1 MYIEIN
7 AVQFSS
13 NHTSHKLSFDTRF
26 TTFWC
31 SRKFVMFIFSD
42 RKKGKAVV
50 FELWISERIWQDQG
64 QKVKLRFKSFLSKR
78 IFRNLLILFFMSW
91 GKVLHRG
98 NKCYHNVVSEL
109 NRFAGATI
117 QDKFYLASATITL
130 LLVMLLNIIIMLMFD
145 CVPWLISDKQKLILK
160 KVSFE
165 SIEWCFK

>member
-1 MYIEIN
+1 MR
-7 AVQFSS
+7 FSS
-13 NHTSHKLSFDTRF
+13 PPTIPRTSSLSIRDLRHFDVHVNL
-26 TTFWC
+26 WC
-31 SRKFVMFIFSD
+31 LFLVIG
-42 RKKGKAVV
+42 KKGKAVV

-91 GKVLHRG
+91 GKVLRRG

-117 QDKFYLASATITL
+117 QDKFYLASATIIL
-130 LLVMLLNIIIMLMFD
+130 LLVMLLNKIIMLMFD

-165 SIEWCFK
+165 SIELCFK